1 MITSTT
7 YFTLNSK
14 NHTHECIYLFFLLT
28 RKLLILANCSLW
40 SNETKYAFDHLLH
53 SDLSTIYFPSSLNKL
68 KVFPSTSPDC
78 SYKNDATRKKTLRKN
93 LPLFV
98 RQDNLPLGLI
108 DILCIFTGLRSSD
121 DTRCISLSAP
131 SNGSNF
137 YSGSKLSIFLTIGR
151 RHDKSSYHISHS
163 DQILTLPLNWG
174 SRSYF
179 LYPSSKFFITR

>member
-1 MITSTT
+1 MFHYKKDQRDIQNSYLKILITSTT

-14 NHTHECIYLFFLLT
+14 NHTHECIYLIFLLT
-28 RKLLILANCSLW
+28 RKLSILANCSLW

-108 DILCIFTGLRSSD
+108 DISCIFTGLCSSD

-131 SNGSNF
+131 SNG
-137 YSGSKLSIFLTIGR
+137 
-151 RHDKSSYHISHS
+151 
-163 DQILTLPLNWG
+163 
-174 SRSYF
+174 
-179 LYPSSKFFITR
+179 

>member
-1 MITSTT
+1 MFHYKERSKRHSKFLFKNLITSTT

-14 NHTHECIYLFFLLT
+14 NHTHECIYFFLLLT

-40 SNETKYAFDHLLH
+40 SNDTKYAFDHLLH

-108 DILCIFTGLRSSD
+108 DIWCIFTGLCSSD
-121 DTRCISLSAP
+121 ETRCISLSAP
-131 SNGSNF
+131 SNSSNF
-137 YSGSKLSIFLTIGR
+137 QIF
-151 RHDKSSYHISHS
+151 
-163 DQILTLPLNWG
+163 
-174 SRSYF
+174 
-179 LYPSSKFFITR
+179 TRVVN